1 MTSNNLINPATS
13 KDTLAALRSAAPDAD
28 ANVAGLVAVASDHE
42 GRLAV
47 LEANLQTF
55 ISAGFDPIA
64 LQAEIDQNNAQQQL
78 AQGDGA
84 GIGPIK
90 SVVI

>member
-47 LEANLQTF
+47 PR
-55 ISAGFDPIA
+55 G
-64 LQAEIDQNNAQQQL
+64 
-78 AQGDGA
+78 
-84 GIGPIK
+84 
-90 SVVI
+90 